1 MFSTLLHSV
10 ALLSSAMFGVNP
22 DQGAQHL
29 AASAVTAEQ
38 EPLNLQFGVYRT
50 DKASTM
56 YRTFLPVIEQMQ
68 DELESKLERPVEIE
82 LKIFK
87 TYEEG
92 LTALV
97 KGDVDFVRFGPASY
111 VLAKRLNK
119 NIELLA
125 MEHKKGKKLSKGVI
139 VVKTDSP
146 YRTLTDLKGA
156 SFAFGDQNSTIGRY
170 LAQAELIRAGVHE
183 RDLSEHKFLG
193 RHDLVAKSVEL
204 GDYDAGSLKISTFDK
219 MNTDGKMRVLHSFD
233 NVTKPWIAREG
244 LGETVTSA
252 LTDVMLN
259 WQDMESLSTLK
270 ISGWLASSDSEYAFV
285 REGMT
290 LAEKKFTVQPAKK

>member
-1 MFSTLLHSV
+1 MFSILLHCATLLSGALFGIDAAAADHAAV
-10 ALLSSAMFGVNP
+10 AQPVPVEA
-22 DQGAQHL
+22 
-29 AASAVTAEQ
+29 

-68 DELESKLERPVEIE
+68 EDLEATLKRPVEIE

-119 NIELLA
+119 NISLLA

-139 VVKTDSP
+139 VVQADSP
-146 YRTLTDLKGA
+146 YRKLADLKGA

-170 LAQAELIRAGVHE
+170 LAQAELIRAGVRD
-183 RDLSEHKFLG
+183 RDLSAAKFLG
-193 RHDLVAKSVEL
+193 RHDLVAKAVEL
-204 GDYDAGSLKISTFDK
+204 GDFDAGSLKISTFDK

-244 LGETVTSA
+244 MDGDVRDA
-252 LTDVMLN
+252 LTALMLN
-259 WQDMESLSTLK
+259 WKDADTLSSLK
-270 ISGWLASSDSEYAFV
+270 ISGWLATSDAEYAFV

-290 LAEKKFTVQPAKK
+290 LAEKSF